1 MRIDVIEPQPPD
13 PSWPRYS
20 HRRFPSYRFIPGRS
34 PHPRRDPRGHSYGQ
48 AAAKPVLL
56 LPEQWRQAD
65 EYLYGI
71 DLYNYAYW
79 WECHEVLEGLW
90 HAAGHKT
97 EQGNFFRA
105 LIQLAAANIKRFIG
119 HHQATENL
127 LLRGLARLE
136 NIPERYMGVDVV
148 SLIDNLRQH
157 RHGPAP
163 LIRMHR

>member
-1 MRIDVIEPQPPD
+1 M
-13 PSWPRYS
+13 
-20 HRRFPSYRFIPGRS
+20 
-34 PHPRRDPRGHSYGQ
+34 
-48 AAAKPVLL
+48 KPVLL
-56 LPEQWRQAD
+56 LPEQWREAD

-71 DLYNYAYW
+71 DLYYYAYL

-97 EQGNFFRA
+97 ELGNFFRA
-105 LIQLAAANIKRFIG
+105 LIQLAAANLKRFVG
-119 HHQATENL
+119 HRQATENL

-136 NIPERYMGVDVV
+136 NVPERYMGVDVV

-163 LIRMHR
+163 LIRIHR